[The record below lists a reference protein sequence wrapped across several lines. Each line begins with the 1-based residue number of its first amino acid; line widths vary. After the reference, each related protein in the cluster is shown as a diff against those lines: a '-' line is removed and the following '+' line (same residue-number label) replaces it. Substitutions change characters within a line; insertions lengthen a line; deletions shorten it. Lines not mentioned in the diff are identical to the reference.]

1 MSYLTLEQE
10 FAIID
15 ADAKSRELM
24 RAQIAILSIQLDLA
38 RGAFVGFESRKRLSD
53 LLAKYPQF
61 NL

>member
-1 MSYLTLEQE
+1 MSLTPLEQE
-10 FAIID
+10 FAVID

-38 RGAFVGFESRKRLSD
+38 RGNFVAVESRKRLRD

-61 NL
+61 DA